1 MFEMILQE
9 FLEKYVINRRIEEV
23 WFEYYMNRFSFEM
36 ESDPNE
42 LDEKTELSFAGV
54 YKLTRDGEVITV
66 NDNNVDLES
75 SVEDFEV
82 VEGKKIIDFKV
93 DENND
98 ITIKIED
105 GYIFRLMNFQM
116 PTDMAGVWDNLMYY
130 LRIFHWDYDVIF
142 EHHECRFRK
151 NSPEDF
157 EITKK
162 GIEKF
167 KDRNEKEQERN
178 IRTD

>member
-9 FLEKYVINRRIEEV
+9 FLEKYVINRRIVEV
-23 WFEYYMNRFSFEM
+23 WHEYLVNRLQFEM

-82 VEGKKIIDFKV
+82 IKGKKVTDFKV

-105 GYIFRLMNFQM
+105 GYLFRLMNFQM
-116 PTDMAGVWDNLMYY
+116 DSVNYDRWYF
-130 LRIFHWDYDVIF
+130 LRIFHWEYDVQF
-142 EHHECRFRK
+142 KHHECTFSKR
-151 NSPEDF
+151 SPKDF
-157 EITKK
+157 DMIKK
-162 GIEKF
+162 
-167 KDRNEKEQERN
+167 RNEKDKEHNEKQQKRN
-178 IRTD
+178 TETD